1 MPINRLTML
10 FESEMLSDT
19 ADAMRD
25 VKSKEGVNSK
35 QPALVRGRVIRGD
48 AIAAIWF
55 SYFLM
60 FYWLELRTYR
70 DSACTAK
77 RSSRVCRKIRKHWRL
92 HGRLRQR
99 SAMQF
104 HTKLGRMQPPAVKSW
119 SWVDVGW
126 DCVTSECHF
135 LKEIFRRS
143 RSNLVFSIQQT

>member
-25 VKSKEGVNSK
+25 VKGKEGVNSK

-60 FYWLELRTYR
+60 FYWLELRTEIQPLLR
-70 DSACTAK
+70 NVAVEFAERSESTDVCMVVCASGVQCNSTRSWVECSHQ
-77 RSSRVCRKIRKHWRL
+77 RSSLDPGSTWVGTAWPQSATFWRKFFV
-92 HGRLRQR
+92 
-99 SAMQF
+99 AAEA
-104 HTKLGRMQPPAVKSW
+104 T
-119 SWVDVGW
+119 
-126 DCVTSECHF
+126 
-135 LKEIFRRS
+135 
-143 RSNLVFSIQQT
+143 